1 MLAGIAAGPVLGEQW
16 GAPATEVDFFDV
28 RSDVEA
34 LMRATGDVASFS
46 LVPDAHPALHPGQC
60 ARILRDGRAVGWLGR
75 LHPDVARRLE
85 LTYSAVVFE
94 IETESGL
101 EAIVPRFAEI
111 SRFPSVRRDLAVLVA
126 ESVPAQALLDT
137 VRRSTGELLKGLV
150 VFDIYRG
157 RGIAEGFKSIAIGL
171 NLQDISRTLTD
182 EHTDAVVAQV
192 VADLE
197 REHSATI
204 RDK

>member
-1 MLAGIAAGPVLGEQW
+1 
-16 GAPATEVDFFDV
+16 
-28 RSDVEA
+28 
-34 LMRATGDVASFS
+34 
-46 LVPDAHPALHPGQC
+46 
-60 ARILRDGRAVGWLGR
+60 
-75 LHPDVARRLE
+75 
-85 LTYSAVVFE
+85 VVFE

-157 RGIAEGFKSIAIGL
+157 HGIAEGFKSIAIGL

-182 EHTDAVVAQV
+182 EHTDAVVAKV